1 MEVNTGSGEV
11 ALRRRKVSPA
21 SSPCVPSP
29 AKASVADSL
38 RLRGAHQSVG
48 KPEALPLL
56 KSHSSLNSPGH
67 RLRPPIQAS
76 DRVPVR
82 L

>member
-1 MEVNTGSGEV
+1 MEVDAGSSEV
-11 ALRRRKVSPA
+11 ALRRRKVSLA

-29 AKASVADSL
+29 ANASVADSL
-38 RLRGAHQSVG
+38 RLRGTHQSVG

-56 KSHSSLNSPGH
+56 KSHSSLHSPGH
-67 RLRPPIQAS
+67 KLRPPTQAS